1 MKKEMIGKVLT
12 SALLVSATFSA
23 FASDTV
29 DLKVKGV
36 LGNTACTPTLSNDG
50 TADFGRIKMSGL
62 SATDTNQLGKKEI
75 TLTITCDAVMAVGV
89 TATDGRSSSLQSLLI
104 TQGTSNNVNINSAAW
119 EFGLGQ
125 TTGGVKLGAYTITT
139 ATTDA
144 AGVTLDGVAAD
155 AIVQKTTGASTTS
168 TDWKKVASISTD
180 FKPDG
185 GEVWSFAAAG
195 TLVPKAFKVAVL
207 PLRVTAAIQNTTTL
221 AITDD
226 TNLDGL
232 ATFSLVYL

>member
-1 MKKEMIGKVLT
+1 MKKEMIGKVLV

-23 FASDTV
+23 FAAETV

-62 SATDTNQLGKKEI
+62 SATDVNQLGKKEI
-75 TLTITCDAVMAVGV
+75 TLTITCDAAMAVGV
-89 TATDGRSSSLQSLLI
+89 SAMDARSSSRQAIMI
-104 TQGTSNNVNINSAAW
+104 TQGTSNNVNIADGAW
-119 EFGLGQ
+119 EFGLGM
-125 TTGGVKLGAYTITT
+125 TEGGVKLGAYTITA
-139 ATTDA
+139 ATTDGS
-144 AGVTLDGVAAD
+144 GVTLDGVAAD
-155 AIVQKTTGASTTS
+155 TIVSKKAGASTTS
-168 TDWKKVASISTD
+168 TGWRKVAAISTG
-180 FKPDG
+180 FKPDDT
-185 GEVWSFAAAG
+185 EVWSFAEAG

-207 PLRVTAAIQNTTTL
+207 PLRVNAAIQNTTTL

-232 ATFSLVYL
+232 TTLSLVYL